1 MADRIIGNT
10 LKGRMLKTDG
20 GDGDAKAI
28 EIDVTGDGSGAD
40 LATSFIKFVGA
51 TSASGEDGSSPVTAV
66 DVTNNAKLGGILVS
80 VNGVKGWLPIYATA

>member
-40 LATSFIKFVGA
+40 LATSFIKFTGLS
-51 TSASGEDGSSPVTAV
+51 SASGQDGQRVFGLS
-66 DVTNNAKLGGILVS
+66 
-80 VNGVKGWLPIYATA
+80 